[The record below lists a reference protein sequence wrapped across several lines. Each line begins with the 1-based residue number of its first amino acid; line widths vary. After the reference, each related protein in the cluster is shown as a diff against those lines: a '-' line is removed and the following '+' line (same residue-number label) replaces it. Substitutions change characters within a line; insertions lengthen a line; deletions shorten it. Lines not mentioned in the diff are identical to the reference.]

1 MDVVDEEEEE
11 KQGKEASSEK
21 DVVNVNEQLG
31 RNGCADVYYVRS
43 AFTGLA
49 TRGRCFAA
57 AGFIT
62 QNNHC
67 HMTLNLKNK
76 NREGEDVFKQR
87 LRDCFIMTV
96 PIRSW
101 FYIPD
106 FAALVDL
113 FSQLPFEA
121 FQLIKT
127 QIEVIPCKICGDKS
141 SGIHYGVITCEGCKG
156 FFRRSQQN
164 NAMYSCS
171 RQRNCLIDRTNRNR
185 CQHCRLQKCLALG
198 MSRDAVKFGRMSKKQ
213 RDILYAEVQRHK
225 QTIECAEL
233 AAPEESN
240 NMVGHS
246 PSYRRG
252 SSTATSDLD
261 ITTLPGLFFDLPGDD
276 GDYLHMLSGSAGSSS
291 SSQSSPEPT
300 NYGDANQSLND
311 DYLLLQNSGLFSHA
325 ILNPLPEGCS
335 LLDIERITQ
344 SVVKSHIETSQY
356 STEELKRMAWN
367 LYSQEEMRSYQKKSA
382 EAMWQQCSILITNA
396 IQYVVEFAKRISGF
410 MDLCQN
416 DQIILLKAGCMDV
429 LLIRMCRAYNPINN
443 TLLFDGKFATAQLF
457 KGLGCDDLVN
467 SVFDL
472 AKSLSRIQMTD
483 EEMALFSAAVLLS
496 PDRPWL
502 TDVQKIQKLQ
512 EKVYVALQ
520 HCLQREGT
528 SEEKLAKMVS
538 KLPVM
543 KSICKL
549 HIDKLDFFRLVHPE
563 TAYSFPPLYR
573 EVFGSE
579 ITFPDST
586 EG

>member
-1 MDVVDEEEEE
+1 MR
-11 KQGKEASSEK
+11 A
-21 DVVNVNEQLG
+21 
-31 RNGCADVYYVRS
+31 
-43 AFTGLA
+43 
-49 TRGRCFAA
+49 
-57 AGFIT
+57 
-62 QNNHC
+62 
-67 HMTLNLKNK
+67 
-76 NREGEDVFKQR
+76 
-87 LRDCFIMTV
+87 
-96 PIRSW
+96 
-101 FYIPD
+101 
-106 FAALVDL
+106 
-113 FSQLPFEA
+113 
-121 FQLIKT
+121 

-185 CQHCRLQKCLALG
+185 CQHCRLQKCLTLG

-213 RDILYAEVQRHK
+213 RDSLYAEVQKHQQSQDCTGLGVREREDGDMSDHGR
-225 QTIECAEL
+225 T
-233 AAPEESN
+233 
-240 NMVGHS
+240 
-246 PSYRRG
+246 YRR
-252 SSTATSDLD
+252 SSTAALSDLD
-261 ITTLPGLFFDLPGDD
+261 DISMLPEGLLFDLPLTPEEAN
-276 GDYLHMLSGSAGSSS
+276 GDYCNLDMLGGSAGSSS
-291 SSQSSPEPT
+291 SSQSSPEQT
-300 NYGDANQSLND
+300 NLDFVDVKHGIKHEYQ
-311 DYLLLQNSGLFSHA
+311 LLHDSGLFSHA

-335 LLDIERITQ
+335 LLEIERITQ
-344 SVVKSHIETSQY
+344 SVLKSHIETSQY
-356 STEELKRMAWN
+356 STEELKRMAWT
-367 LYSQEEMRSYQKKSA
+367 LYSQEETRSYQTKSA
-382 EAMWQQCSILITNA
+382 EVMWQQCAIHITNA

-443 TLLFDGKFATAQLF
+443 TMLFDGKFTAAHLF
-457 KGLGCDDLVN
+457 KALGCDDLVN
-467 SVFDL
+467 AVFDL
-472 AKSLSRIQMTD
+472 AKSLSRIQMSE

-520 HCLQREGT
+520 RCLQKEGA

-538 KLPVM
+538 KLPIM
-543 KSICKL
+543 KSICNL
-549 HIDKLDFFRLVHPE
+549 HIDKLEFFRLVHPE
-563 TAYSFPPLYR
+563 TAYTFPPLYR